1 MAAVCCH
8 RRPVVV
14 FTRLCLNKLFAFCFS
29 PCCWRT
35 RARQPKLSPQ
45 LGRISL
51 VVCFCQH
58 LTSTVQPHVQSYS
71 SRTRIQRTRFSN
83 SFQKSSH
90 IHGISLLF
98 LSLFLLIFERIST
111 SFSFWLMLSS
121 CCVIF
126 HPIFPLYSYGKGEKG
141 KGKKERRNGV
151 ISARALEHQPPP
163 ESTYIAQY
171 SGVMKYRVHYMSAPC
186 IQYD

>member
-1 MAAVCCH
+1 
-8 RRPVVV
+8 
-14 FTRLCLNKLFAFCFS
+14 
-29 PCCWRT
+29 
-35 RARQPKLSPQ
+35 
-45 LGRISL
+45 
-51 VVCFCQH
+51 
-58 LTSTVQPHVQSYS
+58 
-71 SRTRIQRTRFSN
+71 
-83 SFQKSSH
+83 
-90 IHGISLLF
+90 
-98 LSLFLLIFERIST
+98 LIFERIST

-121 CCVIF
+121 CCAIF